1 MEEIFIKDPAFEALV
16 RKKLKKETGAITHE
30 DMAKIDK
37 FNGRI
42 VISPFPEKVILDDY
56 YGEDFG
62 AAADISGIEHCV
74 NMEVLSIKAEI
85 SNGCAESVAML
96 IENIIKLK
104 SLKHLHIEGDAIKH
118 IDWVSELPSL
128 ETLHMINMDIREPK
142 TLGKLSRLIDIF
154 VAESKLDGVDW
165 IYKAE
170 KLKNLT
176 LSDVSMPEEL
186 SLGGLKELRHF
197 SVKSDNI
204 RKITL
209 YDMPKLEWAGVKLE
223 KVDNI
228 RTIENLTTL
237 TCLLLTADHKTDI
250 TPLLALKELKRLKI
264 DKNTIDDLE
273 VIQQMHWLEELN
285 IWGNTISDLSPLL
298 NMPNLKTVSLAHC
311 IIDDIETLQ
320 KLSTHCA
327 VSLYKN
333 QTPSGEAI
341 DNNILSVF

>member
-1 MEEIFIKDPAFEALV
+1 MEEIFIKDPAFDSLV
-16 RKKLKKETGAITHE
+16 RKKLKKETGAITYE

-62 AAADISGIEHCV
+62 AASDISGIEHCV
-74 NMEVLSIKAEI
+74 NIEVLSIKAETA
-85 SNGCAESVAML
+85 NGCAESVTML
-96 IENIIKLK
+96 IENIVKLK
-104 SLKHLHIEGDAIKH
+104 SLKHLHIEGDAIKN

-128 ETLHMINMDIREPK
+128 ETLQMINMDIREPK
-142 TLGKLSRLIDIF
+142 TLGDLPHLIEIY
-154 VAESKLDGVDW
+154 VCGSKLDSADW
-165 IYKAE
+165 IYKARNIE
-170 KLKNLT
+170 KLT
-176 LSDVSMPEEL
+176 LCDVSLPEEL
-186 SLGGLKELRHF
+186 SLGGFKELRHF
-197 SVKSDNI
+197 SVKSDNV
-204 RKITL
+204 RKIMF
-209 YDMPKLEWAGVKLE
+209 YDMPKLGSAVVEVENA
-223 KVDNI
+223 DDI
-228 RTIENLTTL
+228 STIDNLTTL
-237 TCLLLTADHKTDI
+237 TWIKLTAHPKTDT
-250 TPLLALKELKRLKI
+250 TPILALKELGRLMLG
-264 DKNTIDDLE
+264 KNTIDYLT

-298 NMPNLKTVSLAHC
+298 NMPNLKNVSLAHC